1 MRFDRAL
8 GRAVVGP
15 VEDRNLQIDDAIQP
29 HQLVLETEL
38 IPHTLRRNVPLTLA
52 EQLAE
57 NHR

>member
-38 IPHTLRRNVPLTLA
+38 IPRTLRRNVPLTLA
-52 EQLAE
+52 EQLP
-57 NHR
+57 